1 MSDDINKILKDIS
14 TRSANFREMELDEK
28 LEVICNSIEYLLKP
42 KNGANFMNID
52 YSDSC
57 DYLSDDI
64 VKKFRNKLE

>member
-42 KNGANFMNID
+42 KNGAI
-52 YSDSC
+52 
-57 DYLSDDI
+57 LH
-64 VKKFRNKLE
+64 KNKNSF